1 MLWFNFILGLNFGF
15 FWGGDVMF
23 HNDMIMSLKQKKR
36 NFIPRIK
43 LLNHNMY
50 LIEKNIVALKVS
62 IKNEEASRFIHSLAL
77 GKYKVLSTKV
87 YVVASC
93 LITLLRHAVVFLCLL
108 RHLLGPI
115 PYLRIII

>member
-1 MLWFNFILGLNFGF
+1 
-15 FWGGDVMF
+15 MF
-23 HNDMIMSLKQKKR
+23 DNDMIMSLKEKKR

-43 LLNHNMY
+43 LNHIMY

-62 IKNEEASRFIHSLAL
+62 IKNDDASRFIHSLAL
-77 GKYKVLSTKV
+77 GKCKVLSTKV

-115 PYLRIII
+115 PYLMIII

>member
-1 MLWFNFILGLNFGF
+1 
-15 FWGGDVMF
+15 MF
-23 HNDMIMSLKQKKR
+23 DNDMIMSLKQKKI

-43 LLNHNMY
+43 LNHNVY
-50 LIEKNIVALKVS
+50 LIEKNIVALEVS
-62 IKNEEASRFIHSLAL
+62 IKNDEASRFIHSLAL

-108 RHLLGPI
+108 THLLGPV
-115 PYLRIII
+115 PYLMIII